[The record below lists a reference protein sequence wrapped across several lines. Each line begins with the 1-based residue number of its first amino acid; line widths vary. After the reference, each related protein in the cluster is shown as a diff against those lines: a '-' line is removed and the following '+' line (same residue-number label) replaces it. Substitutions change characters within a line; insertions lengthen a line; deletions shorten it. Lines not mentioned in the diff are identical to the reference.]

1 MKSIIFLLIGVIIG
15 AGAILF
21 LTTGQPEDDGLEA
34 RMEALELR
42 AEDIQQELAEQGE
55 VVRRKAR
62 EVSDEALD
70 TADDLR
76 ITTTV
81 EAKLATDPELSV
93 FDISASTSEG
103 RVTLTGSVES
113 PEHVGRAT
121 ALALETEGVREVVS
135 MITVE

>member
-21 LTTGQPEDDGLEA
+21 LITEQPEDDGLEA
-34 RMEALELR
+34 KMEALELR

-70 TADDLR
+70 TADDVR
-76 ITTTV
+76 ITATV
-81 EAKLATDPELSV
+81 EARLASDSELSV

-121 ALALETEGVREVVS
+121 ALALPALPDLLS
-135 MITVE
+135 YS

>member
-1 MKSIIFLLIGVIIG
+1 MKSLIFLLIGIIVG
-15 AGAILF
+15 AGAVLF
-21 LTTGQPEDDGLEA
+21 LTAGQPEDNGLEA

-62 EVSDEALD
+62 EVSDEAID
-70 TADDLR
+70 TAGDLR
-76 ITTTV
+76 ITATI
-81 EAKLATDPELSV
+81 EARMATDPELSM
-93 FDISASTSEG
+93 FDISVSTSEG
-103 RVTLTGSVES
+103 KVTLTGSVES

-135 MITVE
+135 MITVK